1 MNLKSLSVSD
11 LHARLRQLEASIR
24 QPVGYAHNPER
35 LAAEWRATSDELNR
49 RPREEVLTA

>member
-1 MNLKSLSVSD
+1 MNLKTLTVSE

-24 QPVGYAHNPER
+24 QPVGYAHDPER

-49 RPREEVLTA
+49 RPREEVLSA